1 MRQVEEV
8 SVDTIL
14 YYHHH
19 WICKCAVA
27 INSIA
32 WTYHIISDK
41 GWNISHAANVLWAKM
56 VFFFL
61 LNLLVCYL
69 QKNYFLEVCW
79 LHEYL
84 IGFVI
89 TIVFLTKFYPILIEV
104 LLLVAQKVF
113 SPSFLYVIGSQC
125 SAGTVSVCL
134 TCSTL
139 SLWWPVWQWKG
150 QLCPHSISVI
160 RVRGNMTICSWIT
173 KLHWLVIFLWFWAEL
188 LDGCLLL
195 TLLQSLV
202 LVLPRHKH
210 FKPVKLPRIKIRME
224 ARHNQLNQIPFPI
237 PMLI

>member
-1 MRQVEEV
+1 M
-8 SVDTIL
+8 
-14 YYHHH
+14 
-19 WICKCAVA
+19 
-27 INSIA
+27 
-32 WTYHIISDK
+32 YHIISHN

-150 QLCPHSISVI
+150 QLCPHSISLI

-173 KLHWLVIFLWFWAEL
+173 KLHWLWSFYGFELSCWMDVYYLHCYSPLCLCFLA
-188 LDGCLLL
+188 
-195 TLLQSLV
+195 TN
-202 LVLPRHKH
+202 
-210 FKPVKLPRIKIRME
+210 I
-224 ARHNQLNQIPFPI
+224 LNQSNSLGSRSGWRQDTINLTRFHSPFQCWFNKIP
-237 PMLI
+237 